1 MKYTLTKDQLWSL
14 LSLHTDMIRT
24 QFLYDTANLLAMSTQ
39 EMDANAYKAA
49 HTFNAALQELEESDD
64 E

>member
-24 QFLYDTANLLAMSTQ
+24 QFLYDTASLLTLSTQ
-39 EMDANAYKAA
+39 EMDTEAYKAA
-49 HTFNAALQELEESDD
+49 QVFNKAVQELEESDD